1 MVLELVGH
9 PGVVDEGLRM
19 TAPEGTYLEIGN
31 INVGWKAE
39 FDPSWIIFGNR
50 RIIGLAHY
58 EAEHLRGA
66 LDLMRRTLDQVPV
79 GARGLPQVPARAD
92 QRGLRPAGQGPRH
105 PRGDRAE
112 LRPRPGEIPQWP
124 SRSWAKHVADVLRR
138 NGIRLFATVPD
149 YIVSHVLD
157 ELWADPECRVVTTTR
172 EEEAVGLL
180 SGAWLAGHR
189 GALLMQNS
197 GLGNCTNA
205 LASLNMASMIPMVL
219 VMSHR
224 GDLGEFNPAQ
234 VPMGRAVTHI
244 LDALGIRWIRPTSIA
259 ELEQQTDGLVKL
271 CYVSAQPVAIV
282 LPSELTGGK
291 RG

>member
-1 MVLELVGH
+1 
-9 PGVVDEGLRM
+9 
-19 TAPEGTYLEIGN
+19 
-31 INVGWKAE
+31 
-39 FDPSWIIFGNR
+39 
-50 RIIGLAHY
+50 
-58 EAEHLRGA
+58 
-66 LDLMRRTLDQVPV
+66 
-79 GARGLPQVPARAD
+79 
-92 QRGLRPAGQGPRH
+92 
-105 PRGDRAE
+105 
-112 LRPRPGEIPQWP
+112 
-124 SRSWAKHVADVLRR
+124 
-138 NGIRLFATVPD
+138 
-149 YIVSHVLD
+149 
-157 ELWADPECRVVTTTR
+157 
-172 EEEAVGLL
+172 LL

-244 LDALGIRWIRPTSIA
+244 LDALGIRWIRPMSIE
-259 ELEQQTDGLVKL
+259 ELEHQTDGLVKL
-271 CYVSAQPVAIV
+271 CYVSSQPVAIV